1 MAGING
7 TSGGARKNSG
17 GVRKDAGRKEKPKK
31 TINLKKSIKDPKQF
45 LLRVMDD
52 TNLEDRLRIDAA
64 KTLMPY
70 IYLKLGDGG
79 IKSNKKNAAN
89 KASTGKFRPSLPPK
103 IRVMQL

>member
-1 MAGING
+1 MAGIKG
-7 TSGGARKNSG
+7 KSGGLRNG
-17 GVRKDAGRKEKPKK
+17 AGRKAKPKK
-31 TINLKKSIKDPKQF
+31 MIGKKEAKDPKQF
-45 LLRVMDD
+45 LLSVMDD

-103 IRVMQL
+103 IRVVQP